1 MMNKIIINLNKVWG
15 KSSFFN
21 LLKDELAFP
30 DYFGNN
36 WDAADECIRDLC
48 WLDNDT
54 TICFRNAEKL
64 RGRNNLLYEEII
76 LFIKEN
82 QEYWETGTANKKI
95 RIVVE

>member
-1 MMNKIIINLNKVWG
+1 MNKIIINLNKVWG
-15 KSSFFN
+15 KGGFFN

-48 WLDNDT
+48 WLDSVT

-64 RGRNNLLYEEII
+64 RSRNNLLYNDIM
-76 LFIKEN
+76 LFIKMS
-82 QEYWETGTANKKI
+82 QEYWEKETSRKTIK
-95 RIVVE
+95 IVVE

>member
-54 TICFRNAEKL
+54 TIVFVMLRNSEAGITCYMMKL
-64 RGRNNLLYEEII
+64 YYSLKRTKNIGKREQQ
-76 LFIKEN
+76 IK
-82 QEYWETGTANKKI
+82 K
-95 RIVVE
+95 

>member
-1 MMNKIIINLNKVWG
+1 MNKIIINLNKVWG
-15 KSSFFN
+15 KGGFFN

-48 WLDNDT
+48 WLDSGT

-64 RGRNNLLYEEII
+64 RGRNNLLYDDIMS
-76 LFIKEN
+76 FIKMS
-82 QEYWETGTANKKI
+82 QKYWEKETSRKTIK
-95 RIVVE
+95 IVVE